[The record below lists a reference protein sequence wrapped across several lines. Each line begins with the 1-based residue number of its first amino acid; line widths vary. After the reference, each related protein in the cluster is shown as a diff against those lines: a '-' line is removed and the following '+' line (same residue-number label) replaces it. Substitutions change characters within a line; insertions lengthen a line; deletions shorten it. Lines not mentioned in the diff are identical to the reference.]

1 MINLAIQ
8 RILLTLG
15 TWVCMLLSL
24 LCALFAFPALFFVLL
39 AAIFF
44 SMASNMFDDLKVTKL
59 KYLMRKNTRHLHRM
73 SRKDLA

>member
-8 RILLTLG
+8 RILLALG
-15 TWVCMLLSL
+15 TWVCLLLSL
-24 LCALFAFPALFFVLL
+24 LCALFAIPALFFVLL

-44 SMASNMFDDLKVTKL
+44 SMASDMLEDLKVAKL
-59 KYLMRKNTRHLHRM
+59 KYLMRKNSRHRHRM